1 MSWLI
6 PDAVGVVGAIILM
19 IAFLLL
25 QLGRLSSND
34 ISYSILNAVGAGL
47 IVFSLFYNFNL
58 SAFIVELF
66 WIAISLL
73 GLVRVLRNRR
83 YNA

>member
-1 MSWLI
+1 MSAVI
-6 PDAVGVVGAIILM
+6 PDVIGVIGAIILM

-25 QLGRLSSND
+25 QLGRLSSTT
-34 ISYSILNAVGAGL
+34 IYYSLLNALGAGL
-47 IVFSLFYNFNL
+47 IVFSLLFNFNL

-73 GLVRVLRNRR
+73 GVVRILHARRNHT
-83 YNA
+83 

>member
-6 PDAVGVVGAIILM
+6 PDVVGVIGAIILM

-83 YNA
+83 YNT

>member
-1 MSWLI
+1 MSSFI
-6 PDAVGVVGAIILM
+6 PDVVGVIGAIILM

-83 YNA
+83 YNT

>member
-6 PDAVGVVGAIILM
+6 PDVVGVIGAIILM

-25 QLGRLSSND
+25 LLGRLSCND

-58 SAFIVELF
+58 SAFIVELV

-83 YNA
+83 YNT

>member
-1 MSWLI
+1 MSSLI
-6 PDAVGVVGAIILM
+6 PDVVGVVGAIILM

-83 YNA
+83 YNT

>member
-1 MSWLI
+1 MSSFI
-6 PDAVGVVGAIILM
+6 PDVVGVIGAIILM

-73 GLVRVLRNRR
+73 GLFRVLRNRR
-83 YNA
+83 YNT

>member
-1 MSWLI
+1 MSSLI
-6 PDAVGVVGAIILM
+6 PDVVGVVGAIILM

-34 ISYSILNAVGAGL
+34 LSYSILNAVGAGL

-83 YNA
+83 YNT